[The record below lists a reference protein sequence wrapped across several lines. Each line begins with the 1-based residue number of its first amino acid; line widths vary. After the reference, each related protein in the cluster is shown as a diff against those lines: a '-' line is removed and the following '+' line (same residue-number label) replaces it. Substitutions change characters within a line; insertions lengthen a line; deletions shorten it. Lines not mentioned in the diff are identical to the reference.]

1 MTIFKSAL
9 KLIGLDQ
16 REASL
21 FLGVSLQSVKYWS
34 AGTRNCPDK
43 HWVKLAA
50 LYDDIQNERDL
61 PFDSCREVLGAR
73 NLLGEISRPCNDHD
87 A

>member
-1 MTIFKSAL
+1 MTLFKSAL
-9 KLIGLDQ
+9 KLTGLDQ

-21 FLGVSLQSVKYWS
+21 FLGVSLQSVKYYS
-34 AGTRNCPDK
+34 AGTRNCPDR

-50 LYDDIQNERDL
+50 LYSDIKAGRDL

-73 NLLGEISRPCNDHD
+73 NLLEECGR
-87 A
+87 